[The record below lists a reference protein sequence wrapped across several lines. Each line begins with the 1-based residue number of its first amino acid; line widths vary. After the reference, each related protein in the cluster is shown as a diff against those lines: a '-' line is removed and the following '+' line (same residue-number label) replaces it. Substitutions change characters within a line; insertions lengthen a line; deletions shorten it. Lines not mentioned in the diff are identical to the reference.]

1 MRGCV
6 ESGLATVSGAI
17 VSGGFTICSGWLRL
31 FNLAATEG
39 LAVFGVRAAVFGV
52 DGGATAAG
60 LCGDKKVAVA
70 RGGISEK

>member
-1 MRGCV
+1 MLFKDADCSSD
-6 ESGLATVSGAI
+6 SGEAAGLGA
-17 VSGGFTICSGWLRL
+17 GWLRL

-39 LAVFGVRAAVFGV
+39 FAVFGVRAAVFGV

-70 RGGISEK
+70 RGGMSEK